1 MCVSLVHGALYAFTP
16 YSSSWCMHAVCV
28 HTVCVFFLLCVW
40 QLVQGE
46 MRSLSE
52 GIRSLLGSDHPV
64 LEACAKYVSI
74 FQILRIFR
82 CSGS

>member
-1 MCVSLVHGALYAFTP
+1 MLLF
-16 YSSSWCMHAVCV
+16 VCV
-28 HTVCVFFLLCVW
+28 CG

-64 LEACAKYVSI
+64 LEACAKYVLPG
-74 FQILRIFR
+74 FTCAFNRLV
-82 CSGS
+82 